1 MNEHLRYVTAR
12 LANLATSLETEARV
26 APELR
31 SVGHESD
38 LTVLSQRLKDAL
50 GALQMASNTAQ
61 LEILQATEVKLDLF
75 QSQIEIT
82 TYTDS
87 RQSDTLVRR
96 SACVDP
102 RMLRRILSKKAPRKA
117 KIITHFRPV
126 RSTPEYFLHQMVTHC
141 RTNDAGDQGAGSAVC
156 AGNSYEIEKLLP
168 WICSKVRISIQR
180 MHFHS
185 PEHGRTLEHTTK
197 AAAPVK

>member
-38 LTVLSQRLKDAL
+38 LAVLSQRLKDAL

-82 TYTDS
+82 TYTETPGS
-87 RQSDTLVRR
+87 PTLLSGAQHAWTQECCDASYRKKRPEKQR
-96 SACVDP
+96 S
-102 RMLRRILSKKAPRKA
+102 S
-117 KIITHFRPV
+117 
-126 RSTPEYFLHQMVTHC
+126 
-141 RTNDAGDQGAGSAVC
+141 
-156 AGNSYEIEKLLP
+156 
-168 WICSKVRISIQR
+168 RISDR
-180 MHFHS
+180 
-185 PEHGRTLEHTTK
+185 
-197 AAAPVK
+197 